1 MHINVQIGE
10 LSCYPQWQLCYKDLH
25 WLPTLCDCTLGT
37 GRSVEDGGVEMMYW
51 QGEFISLE
59 GLLQHW
65 AQQALQPTISTIQ
78 SPPAPGLVHAD
89 VECRKTAVPG
99 ISSVRSAPADCPRT

>member
-1 MHINVQIGE
+1 MA
-10 LSCYPQWQLCYKDLH
+10 
-25 WLPTLCDCTLGT
+25 T

-78 SPPAPGLVHAD
+78 SPPAPGLVQAD
-89 VECRKTAVPG
+89 VECSKTAVPG
-99 ISSVRSAPADCPRT
+99 IPPTRSAPADNPRT

>member
-59 GLLQHW
+59 GLLQHSKHYSP
-65 AQQALQPTISTIQ
+65 QSALFSHRQRR
-78 SPPAPGLVHAD
+78 V
-89 VECRKTAVPG
+89 
-99 ISSVRSAPADCPRT
+99 SSRRM